1 MIVPNT
7 NSQTIHQMGLA
18 INAVVRQAT
27 GRDVV
32 QNIDMDWV
40 TVAQNKTVQ
49 VFSNSIP
56 YMFQRTGGGMNIGNA
71 RLSSNKIVGGS
82 MAWNQ
87 LEYNGKGDSITGWT
101 ARHGDATQ
109 ENGFIRVTAVQ
120 DSAGM
125 GLTGGDTG
133 YHVTDVIQNHKYLI
147 VAQVRKPTA
156 GSFKLSYNGGT
167 AQDSIVVPANAWTTI
182 GAVWTYTTDIVN
194 GKLYL
199 LTSASNGDV
208 VDYRNIMSFDL
219 TQMFGT
225 TIADYIYSLDQA
237 TAGAGVAWFRKY
249 FPDAYYDYNAG
260 ELLSVS
266 GLISHDMTGFNQW
279 DEVWENGYITDASGA
294 NAYSNVFIRSK
305 NYIRILPDT
314 SYYFHNGGA
323 VSNADVYFYNA
334 NKEYLG
340 RDTGGHQTLTNANQI
355 FTTPSD
361 AYYMRFYMGSAYGTT
376 YRNNICINFSNPDMN
391 GKYEPYQLH
400 SYPLDSDIILRGIPK
415 LDTDNHLYY
424 DGDIYHADGKVDRR
438 YGVVDMGALTWSLA
452 GGGTEHARFE
462 TQLPYDTIAVG
473 QSGIMPNMI
482 CPKYETSYFTA
493 VYYHTKDK
501 IIATWSSTATG
512 TTKTLAVYD
521 SSYTDAVT
529 FKTDMSGVYL
539 VYELAYPTTE
549 EADPFTDPQVVSPY
563 GTEEYISTGIVPVGN
578 ETQYLELSD
587 TNM

>member
-71 RLSSNKIVGGS
+71 RLSRNKVIGGS
-82 MAWNQ
+82 LAWNQ
-87 LEYNGKGDSITGWT
+87 LANFSAIPSDAHGITYSSS
-101 ARHGDATQ
+101 D
-109 ENGFIRVTAVQ
+109 NKSVT
-120 DSAGM
+120 
-125 GLTGGDTG
+125 
-133 YHVTDVIQNHKYLI
+133 IN
-147 VAQVRKPTA
+147 
-156 GSFKLSYNGGT
+156 GT
-167 AQDSIVVPANAWTTI
+167 ATSVETRSGWFGISETQFASRIGHIVMCIPRIISGTITNGTFTYSLFDSSFVNFDVPLIRDVGSSTTRMRIGTTI
-182 GAVWTYTTDIVN
+182 SEGSVADNYTV
-194 GKLYL
+194 
-199 LTSASNGDV
+199 SF
-208 VDYRNIMSFDL
+208 MCFDL
-219 TQMFGT
+219 TQMFGS
-225 TIADYIYSLDQA
+225 TIANYIYSLEAAHSGD
-237 TAGAGVAWFRKY
+237 GIAWFKKY
-249 FPDAYYDYNAG
+249 FPESFYALNTG

-266 GLISHDMTGFNQW
+266 GLVSHDMTGFNQW

-340 RDTGGHQTLTNANQI
+340 RDTGGHQVLAGANQI
-355 FTTPSD
+355 FTTPAD
-361 AYYMRFYMGSAYGTT
+361 AYYMRFYMGSAYGST
-376 YRNNICINFSNPDMN
+376 YRNNICINFSNPDLN
-391 GKYEPYQLH
+391 GRYEPYKLYR
-400 SYPLDSDIILRGIPK
+400 YPLDSDLVLRGISK
-415 LDTDNHLYY
+415 LDSNNNLYY
-424 DGDIYHADGKVDRR
+424 DGDVYEHDGKVTRK
-438 YGVVDMGALTWSLA
+438 YGIVDLGTLNWAYDSANSMFNVPFAA
-452 GGGTEHARFE
+452 CKPGTENLICGKYYQPFRYWGGITGA
-462 TQLPYDTIAVG
+462 T
-473 QSGIMPNMI
+473 SGIHMDSNLSLYI
-482 CPKYETSYFTA
+482 
-493 VYYHTKDK
+493 KDP
-501 IIATWSSTATG
+501 A
-512 TTKTLAVYD
+512 
-521 SSYTDAVT
+521 YTDAAT
-529 FKTDMSGVYL
+529 FKAAMSGVYL
-539 VYELAYPTTE
+539 VYELATPTTDT
-549 EADPFTDPQVVSPY
+549 ADPFTDPQEISPY